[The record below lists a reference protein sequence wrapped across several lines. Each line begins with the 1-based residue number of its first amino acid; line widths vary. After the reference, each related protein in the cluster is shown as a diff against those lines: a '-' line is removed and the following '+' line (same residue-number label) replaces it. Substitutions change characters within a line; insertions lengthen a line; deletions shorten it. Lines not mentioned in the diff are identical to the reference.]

1 MSLSSELAATDA
13 QVRGRIREYREEG
26 YQRRAMPHILFRPAQ
41 HGCPWSGCDYS
52 ISGIDFQ
59 LELMGDDQAYQQW
72 MKAWWKGS
80 GLVGRCPG
88 CGHHVLFTMEQ
99 KLTVEDLKQYEEAI
113 LPDDWHEHAY
123 LLP

>member
-1 MSLSSELAATDA
+1 MSLSGELAATNA
-13 QVRGRIREYREEG
+13 QVRRRMRAYREEG
-26 YQRRAMPHILFRPAQ
+26 YKRSAMPHILFRPAQ
-41 HGCPWSGCDYS
+41 HGCPWDGCDHL
-52 ISGIDFQ
+52 ISGVDFQ

-72 MKAWWKGS
+72 MKSWWKGP

-88 CGHHVLFTMEQ
+88 CGQHVLFTMEQ
-99 KLTVEDLKQYEEAI
+99 KLPVEDPTKYAGAT